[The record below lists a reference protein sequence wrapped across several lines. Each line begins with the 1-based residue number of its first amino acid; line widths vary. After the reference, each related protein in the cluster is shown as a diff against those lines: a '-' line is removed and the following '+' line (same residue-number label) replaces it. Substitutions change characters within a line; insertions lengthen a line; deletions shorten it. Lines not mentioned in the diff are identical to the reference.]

1 MNKTPTESAIIRFF
15 RVFLAYAIVL
25 LIKLILKYLDLF
37 NLPDLLIPVLSA
49 LLNAIAK
56 YIRDKYNIDI
66 II

>member
-25 LIKLILKYLDLF
+25 VIKLILKYLDLF